1 MTFLDLIKLLTE
13 TGAFLLYAGFALCGL
28 VFVYYYVPE
37 TKGLTLERIEQVFDD
52 PQDTNDGRDDEIK
65 LLTN

>member
-52 PQDTNDGRDDEIK
+52 PRDVKERDDEIK

>member
-52 PQDTNDGRDDEIK
+52 PQDTHDGRDDEVK